1 MTNSI
6 LIGKAIYS
14 QLANDIDTQ
23 AYVGANIFPL
33 VAENDTSFPFI
44 CYTRENVNGNYGY
57 TKDGH
62 VGEEVQFKVDVVS
75 NSYNES
81 CEIALAVRK
90 CLEKPYIAMTDTVTQ
105 NNVQTTVTVLRI
117 NDCVMTSINEAYDSE
132 TFIQTLRFRCLCA

>member
-62 VGEEVQFKVDVVS
+62 VGDEVQFRVDVVS

-90 CLEKPYIAMTDTVTQ
+90 CLEKGYIEVTETV
-105 NNVQTTVTVLRI
+105 NNVTTTTMKI
-117 NDCVMTSINEAYDSE
+117 NDCVMSSITEAYDTE
-132 TFIQTLRFRCLCA
+132 TFIQTMRFTCWCI